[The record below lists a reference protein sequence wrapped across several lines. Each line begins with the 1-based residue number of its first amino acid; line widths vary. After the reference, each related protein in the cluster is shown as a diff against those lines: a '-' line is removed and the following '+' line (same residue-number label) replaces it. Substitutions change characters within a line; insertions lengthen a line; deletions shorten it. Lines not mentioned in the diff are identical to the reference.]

1 MVPNHHVNPFPIC
14 PFCNEAVDLE
24 TTKTNEDGKAVH
36 EECYIKSISPPRSAP
51 SASTGPR
58 AA

>member
-1 MVPNHHVNPFPIC
+1 VLSHQVSTFPIC
-14 PFCNEAVDLE
+14 PFCNEAVELE

-36 EECYIKSISPPRSAP
+36 EECYIKSISRLRSEP
-51 SASTGPR
+51 SSSTGPR